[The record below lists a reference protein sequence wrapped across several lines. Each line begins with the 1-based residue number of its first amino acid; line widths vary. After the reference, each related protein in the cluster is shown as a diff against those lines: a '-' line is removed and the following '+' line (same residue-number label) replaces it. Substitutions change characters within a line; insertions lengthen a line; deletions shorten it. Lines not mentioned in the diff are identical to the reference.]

1 MPATPT
7 VPGMRKML
15 CACSLTFPSPQARI
29 DLGLVGLEDSVEE
42 VAHRSS
48 WGSALGDAHIQPWGL
63 CPYGSFVRPVAG
75 HGVRAESKCCQRF
88 LVFWYGLMVVLLVNL
103 GKEGESGPR

>member
-1 MPATPT
+1 
-7 VPGMRKML
+7 ML

-48 WGSALGDAHIQPWGL
+48 RVLALGDGAHPAL
-63 CPYGSFVRPVAG
+63 GSLSV
-75 HGVRAESKCCQRF
+75 RF
-88 LVFWYGLMVVLLVNL
+88 LRKASGRAWS
-103 GKEGESGPR
+103 EG